1 MKKIQGIAFLAV
13 FLISLLAFTVNNY
26 TLVHAQDEYGIE
38 DFVRHD
44 WQFTT
49 LSVDLQVIDTTGEI
63 PPIVNYTD
71 DLINQLGGAT
81 LTFILGRVDESE
93 GVAYIVP
100 VVKITNDFTV
110 SAEILEVALDIP
122 SEDAAEL
129 AFTIPRGSGI
139 IILAPTYGVLSMD
152 NILYTITET
161 ILHASSTTV
170 YVWYMGAVP
179 YPYKEA
185 IAPLFPMVDP
195 SMLSSYGDQWETIEL
210 PEGITA
216 SYEESEGKAIFTMSG
231 SNETEYTYEDYHQ
244 YQRVEITTFR
254 SEYSLETGIL
264 LRFEADVEFEFECT
278 YGGETQKIELSANIV
293 FEHTNAKE
301 IEIGLSPGDVLGFK
315 VTNFTLSQDLIDVLN
330 ETLGMP
336 EENITDFVNFV
347 RGIKTEYTYISPNPV
362 LETGLDLFYNITAYA
377 PDQEPVSGFTIA
389 NVLYLGAP
397 YVLPEWDLIYASF
410 QFWAHLELNVEPKFA
425 AYAARQEDPNI
436 ILEISGD
443 YSVLEREDYVSTYI
457 TANAHLGYA
466 ITNETEGV
474 NKTDLQL
481 SIATWYTYDKDGF
494 LTEFYISIEGSFKID
509 TDGDNSL
516 EDEDATTGT
525 IVFQINRVQT
535 NPTTNEPQWDNPINP
550 PNPTE
555 AGWTDV
561 TPCRAEIAPGGF
573 LGIPIEP
580 TYIAVGVVVIVI
592 IIVAVAFMRRR

>member
-44 WQFTT
+44 WQFAT

-71 DLINQLGGAT
+71 DLVNQLEGAT

-93 GVAYIVP
+93 GVVYIVP
-100 VVKITNDFTV
+100 VVKITNDLTV

-152 NILYTITET
+152 KILYTIAET
-161 ILHASSTTV
+161 ILHASSTTM
-170 YVWYMGAVP
+170 YIWYMGAVP

-195 SMLSSYGDQWETIEL
+195 SMLSSYGDQWKTMEL

-216 SYEESEGKAIFTMSG
+216 SYKESEGKAIFTMSG

-264 LRFEADVEFEFECT
+264 LRFEADVESKFEYT
-278 YGGETQKIELSANIV
+278 YGDETQRIELSANIV

-301 IEIGLSPGDVLGFK
+301 IEIGLSPGDILGFK

-336 EENITDFVNFV
+336 EENITEFVNLV

-362 LETGLDLFYNITAYA
+362 LETGLDLFYNITAYV
-377 PDQEPVSGFTIA
+377 PDQEPVSGFTIM
-389 NVLYLGAP
+389 NVLSLGAP
-397 YVLPEWDLIYASF
+397 YVLPEWDLIYGSF
-410 QFWAHLELNVEPKFA
+410 QFWAHLELNVVPKFA
-425 AYAARQEDPNI
+425 AYAAYQEDPNI

-481 SIATWYTYDKDGF
+481 SITTWYTYDKDGF

-516 EDEDATTGT
+516 EDEDAITGT

-561 TPCRAEIAPGGF
+561 TPYRAEIAPGGF
-573 LGIPIEP
+573 PGIPIEP
-580 TYIAVGVVVIVI
+580 TYIAVGVVAIVI